1 MGGYALSE
9 RALDAGI
16 GSDDAAVAA
25 CALRG
30 LAAAMAAG
38 GAVRALAIGGSITA
52 GQGTSDPQRCGD
64 PFPQRLEAR
73 LKRSLPLGAAGAA
86 GGIGSGGGGGGAAAG
101 FSQQPPPSVPQQQ
114 PNRHMDHMVLNYGF
128 HGADMCAFA
137 PKVQMKVLPW
147 LDEVGG
153 Y

>member
-1 MGGYALSE
+1 MENAGRARRMFAKALLFPPTLLPFAAFTWLFS
-9 RALDAGI
+9 DAGL
-16 GSDDAAVAA
+16 GERVH
-25 CALRG
+25 
-30 LAAAMAAG
+30 AG
-38 GAVRALAIGGSITA
+38 A
-52 GQGTSDPQRCGD
+52 GDY
-64 PFPQRLEAR
+64 EWAY
-73 LKRSLPLGAAGAA
+73 LPLGAAGAA
-86 GGIGSGGGGGGAAAG
+86 GGTGSDGGGGGAAAG